1 MRIGDGGVLLGWT
14 RAQGE
19 RPFALQCEPGPSS
32 SPSSQAG
39 HLLTYEGLF
48 VILSPQAVAAW
59 EEGVGI
65 SLVKPGQIPEIET

>member
-1 MRIGDGGVLLGWT
+1 MGEPAGVDEGTRKAPCSPMRA
-14 RAQGE
+14 RAF
-19 RPFALQCEPGPSS
+19 PFPLQSG
-32 SPSSQAG
+32 AG

>member
-1 MRIGDGGVLLGWT
+1 MRV
-14 RAQGE
+14 RAF
-19 RPFALQCEPGPSS
+19 PFPLQSG
-32 SPSSQAG
+32 AG